1 MLEWAVI
8 ADDLT
13 GAADTGV
20 QFLPVCAPVFLV
32 DHRRLDAVALR
43 AAAPAA
49 LTVFTNSRALPAG
62 DARRAAAAAGRAIRR
77 LGPARVYKK
86 IDSALR
92 GNIGTELEGVMEA
105 LELPLS
111 FIAPA
116 FPDQGRIT
124 FDGVHRIHG
133 VPVAEGEMGRDPVS
147 PVTDSSLPRWIGG
160 QAAWPLGHVPLGT
173 IEQGAEAVAR
183 EVERLQAGGV
193 RHVCFDATA
202 PAHLEFV
209 ARLALERFPGALLCG
224 SAGLAQR
231 LVACLR
237 QDHGFETP
245 GGPPGV
251 ALGDGGLLF
260 VCGSASK
267 SLRAQAE
274 RLVDRC
280 GLARAALP
288 PDALVGRAPWPEA
301 AVAAAAETI
310 GRGDLV
316 LQVSPFDADA
326 TGIAPHEVVSGLAR
340 FVEAVA
346 RGARTAGMFLSGGD
360 TALAVMERLEVAA
373 VRLEREPAGGLGCGV
388 LCGGP
393 ISGIPVFTKAGSFG
407 GPETLVELYRRL
419 RPQAALGPRGGL

>member
-20 QFLPVCAPVFLV
+20 QFRPVCAPVFLA
-32 DHRRLDAVALR
+32 DFRKLDAPALR

-49 LTVFTNSRALPAG
+49 LAVYTTSRALPAG
-62 DARRAAAAAGRAIRR
+62 DARRAAAAAGQAIHR
-77 LGPARVYKK
+77 LGPARIYKK

-92 GNIGTELEGVMEA
+92 GNIGPELEGVMGT
-105 LELPLS
+105 LGLPLS

-116 FPDQGRIT
+116 FPDQGRVT
-124 FDGVHRIHG
+124 LDGVHRIHG
-133 VPVAEGEMGRDPVS
+133 VPVAEGEMGRDPVT

-173 IEQGAEAVAR
+173 IEQGAAAVAR
-183 EVERLQAGGV
+183 EVERLQAVGV

-202 PAHLEFV
+202 PAHLELV

-224 SAGLAQR
+224 SAGLAQS

-237 QDHGFETP
+237 QDHGIEAP
-245 GGPPGV
+245 AGPPAV
-251 ALGDGGLLF
+251 ALGGGGLLF

-274 RLVDRC
+274 RLVERC
-280 GLARAALP
+280 GLARVTLP
-288 PDALVGRAPWPEA
+288 PDALVGRSPWSEA

-326 TGIAPHEVVSGLAR
+326 TGIAPYEVVSGLAQ

-373 VRLEREPAGGLGCGV
+373 LRLEQEPGVGLGCGV

-393 ISGIPVFTKAGSFG
+393 LSGIPVFTKAGSFG
-407 GPETLVELYRRL
+407 GPDTLVELYRL
-419 RPQAALGPRGGL
+419 IRPLTARSPQGAL